1 MRTDLPG
8 VGTVWRDRYSPKR
21 TVKVIGDL
29 GASGPVVSNVL
40 TDDTGA
46 AASATVHT
54 KLSEWDWLYE
64 PAALGPRQSWRPGPA
79 QIDRPQDEV
88 ATS

>member
-1 MRTDLPG
+1 MRTDLPEP
-8 VGTVWRDRYSPKR
+8 GTVWRDRYSPHR

-40 TDDTGA
+40 TDHTGEPS
-46 AASATVHT
+46 SATVHT